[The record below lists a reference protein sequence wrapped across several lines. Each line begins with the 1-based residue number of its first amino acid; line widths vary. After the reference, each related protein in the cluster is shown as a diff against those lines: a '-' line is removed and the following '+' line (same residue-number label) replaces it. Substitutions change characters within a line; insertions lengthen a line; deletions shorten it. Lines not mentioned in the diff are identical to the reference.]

1 MGIRQLNTYLL
12 KQCSNS
18 SIRNIHLSE
27 LRNKKV
33 SVDISIYLYN
43 FESRGNL
50 INGIYEMINVFKF
63 YGIIPVF
70 IFDGKPPD
78 EKKYIIQE
86 RKKKKEN
93 NKEKIKELNS
103 KLDNLNNLNNDIALE
118 EKKNILYNIEKLERQ
133 TIFITREKIEQV
145 KNIIRISGATYYDAP
160 QEADELCSILAIRE
174 QVWACISEDMD
185 IFIYGCPRIIRYLNI
200 FNKTAKLYN
209 LENIL
214 YDLNIS
220 FNNFK
225 QICILSG
232 TDYNS
237 FNNKYDLL
245 KSIRLYNDYIE
256 YMNIHKIENSYT
268 KLEFI
273 QWIITYIDS
282 SLNYELLLKIYD
294 MFELNNQN
302 KLRQFKNILIMTNDY
317 NYNYNYNY

>member
-1 MGIRQLNTYLL
+1 MGIRQLNKYLL
-12 KQCSNS
+12 KNCCNSS
-18 SIRNIHLSE
+18 SIRNIHFSE
-27 LRNKKV
+27 LTNKKL

-50 INGIYEMINVFKF
+50 INGVYEMINTFKF

-86 RKKKKEN
+86 RKNKKEK
-93 NKEKIKELNS
+93 NKERIEELNS
-103 KLDNLNNLNNDIALE
+103 ELNNLDNNISLE
-118 EKKNILYNIEKLERQ
+118 EKNNILSNIQKLERQ

-174 QVWACISEDMD
+174 QVWGCISEDMD
-185 IFIYGCPRIIRYLNI
+185 IFIYGCPRIIRYFNL

-232 TDYNS
+232 TDYNT

-245 KSIRLYNDYIE
+245 KSIHLYNDYLE
-256 YMNIHKIENSYT
+256 YMNIHKNENTYT

-273 QWIITYIDS
+273 QWIVKYIDS
-282 SLNYELLLKIYD
+282 SLNYDLLLKIYN
-294 MFELNNQN
+294 MFELNDTN
-302 KLRQFKNILIMTNDY
+302 KLWQFRNILIMTN
-317 NYNYNYNY
+317 NYR

>member
-1 MGIRQLNTYLL
+1 MGIRHLNKYLL
-12 KQCSNS
+12 KNCCNS
-18 SIRNIHLSE
+18 SIKNIHFSE
-27 LRNKKV
+27 LKNKKV

-50 INGIYEMINVFKF
+50 INGICEMINIFKF

-78 EKKYIIQE
+78 EKKYILQE
-86 RKKKKEN
+86 RKNKKEK
-93 NKEKIKELNS
+93 NKEKIKELNN
-103 KLDNLNNLNNDIALE
+103 KLNNSDNNISLE
-118 EKKNILYNIEKLERQ
+118 EQNNILSNIQKLERQ
-133 TIFITREKIEQV
+133 TIFITRKKIEQV

-174 QVWACISEDMD
+174 QVWGCISEDMD
-185 IFIYGCPRIIRYLNI
+185 IFIYGCPRIIRYFNI
-200 FNKTAKLYN
+200 FNETAKLYN

-232 TDYNS
+232 TDYNA

-245 KSIRLYNDYIE
+245 KSIHLYNNYLE
-256 YMNIHKIENSYT
+256 YMNVNKNENTYM

-282 SLNYELLLKIYD
+282 SLNYDLLLKIYN
-294 MFELNNQN
+294 MFELNDTN
-302 KLRQFKNILIMTNDY
+302 KLLQFRNILIMTN
-317 NYNYNYNY
+317 NY